1 MNLGVGLLTY
11 SAYRHSKLVN
21 TRYLTSNSEKT
32 VWYVI
37 KKLQQLKI
45 TKNEIKVGSS
55 KRFLE
60 GGRDRKKQTNKH
72 SYLSIFNVSIYM
84 N

>member
-1 MNLGVGLLTY
+1 MKLGDGILAY
-11 SAYRHSKLVN
+11 SAYRYSKLVN
-21 TRYLTSNSEKT
+21 TRYLTSNSAKT

-45 TKNEIKVGSS
+45 PKNEIKVGSS
-55 KRFLE
+55 KRFLV

-72 SYLSIFNVSIYM
+72 SYLSIYNVSIYM